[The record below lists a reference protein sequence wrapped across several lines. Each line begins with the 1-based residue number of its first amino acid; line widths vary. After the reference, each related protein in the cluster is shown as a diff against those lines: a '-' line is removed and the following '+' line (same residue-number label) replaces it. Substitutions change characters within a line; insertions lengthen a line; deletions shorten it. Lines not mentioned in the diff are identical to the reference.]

1 MVLTN
6 AKIYLEGYDLTG
18 AMNTLDLARS
28 VDAPDRTVF
37 GDSNRRTM
45 AGGLETARFSGGG
58 YADLADAADMH
69 ILEAN
74 FGADATL
81 SVIPTGADGTR
92 AFLMTA
98 LTSSIEQGGTVGD
111 IYPFRFEAMS
121 NTTLKRGVLLMPK
134 TTKTSAGN
142 GAVATF
148 ADDTSAT
155 GKWTG
160 HMHVFTTDGGTLTVF
175 IKSSPTGVF
184 GGEEVTRV
192 TFVAQTTVGGWAKLS
207 AAGAVAHDYWRTN
220 WTFTGASVTFAVAL
234 GIEP

>member
-18 AMNTLDLARS
+18 AMNQLDLARS
-28 VDAPDRTVF
+28 VDVPDRTVF
-37 GDSNRRTM
+37 GDSNRRTL

-58 YADLADAADMH
+58 YADLTDDTDMH
-69 ILEAN
+69 ILEGN

-81 SVIPTGADGTR
+81 TVCPTGVDGGR
-92 AFLMTA
+92 AFVMTA

-121 NTTLKRGVLLMPK
+121 NTMLQRGVLLMPK
-134 TTKTSAGN
+134 TVKTSAGN

-148 ADDTSAT
+148 PDDTSAT

-160 HMHVFTTDGGTLTVF
+160 HLHIFATDGGTLTVH
-175 IKSSPTGVF
+175 IKSNLTGTF
-184 GGEEVTRV
+184 AGSEVTRV
-192 TFVAQTTVGGWAKLS
+192 TFPAKTTTGGWVALS
-207 AAGAVAHDYWRTN
+207 SVGAVTHNYWRTN
-220 WTFTGASVTFAVAL
+220 WTFSGSSVTFAVAV

>member
-18 AMNTLDLARS
+18 AMNTLDLART
-28 VDAPDRTVF
+28 VEAPDRTVF

-58 YADLADAADMH
+58 FADLADDADMH

-74 FGADATL
+74 FGADAILT
-81 SVIPTGADGTR
+81 VCPTGADIER

-98 LTSSIEQGGTVGD
+98 LTSSIEQGGAVGD

-121 NTTLKRGVLLMPK
+121 NTTVKRGELLLPK
-134 TTKTSAGN
+134 ATKTAAGN
-142 GAVATF
+142 GTMATF
-148 ADDTSAT
+148 PDDTGAT

-160 HMHVFTTDGGTLTVF
+160 HLHIFATDGTGLTVY
-175 IKSSPTGVF
+175 IKSSSTGAF
-184 GGEEVTRV
+184 AGEEVTRV
-192 TFVAQTTVGGWAKLS
+192 TFTSKTTVDGWAVLS
-207 AAGAVAHDYWRTN
+207 TAGAVTDNYWRCN
-220 WTFTGASVTFAVAL
+220 WAYAGTSVTFAVAF